1 MGKQDSPDPVSIKAS
16 LDRVARRLG
25 GPDAGALTDV
35 FARWAELVG
44 DQLGA
49 HTKPLSLSR
58 GVLVV
63 AVSDPAWAT
72 QITYLEGDLLARFRE
87 ALGEGVVDRVEVRQR
102 RG

>member
-1 MGKQDSPDPVSIKAS
+1 MGKRDSPDPVPIKAS

-25 GPDAGALTDV
+25 GPDSGALTGV
-35 FARWAELVG
+35 FARWADLVG
-44 DQLGA
+44 DQLAA
-49 HTKPLSLSR
+49 HSKPLSLSR

-63 AVSDPAWAT
+63 AVTDPAWAT
-72 QITYLEGDLLARFRE
+72 QFTYLEGDLLARFRE

>member
-1 MGKQDSPDPVSIKAS
+1 MGKKDSPDPVPIRAS

-25 GPDAGALTDV
+25 GPDSDALTGV

-44 DQLGA
+44 DQVA
-49 HTKPLSLSR
+49 ANCRPLSLSR

-72 QITYLEGDLLARFRE
+72 QLSYLEGDLLARFRDS
-87 ALGEGVVDRVEVRQR
+87 LGEGVVSRVEVRQR